1 MIGKRRREMGEEAWA
16 EYQKKRKIN
25 KVKNW
30 RSRNVQKV
38 VDWRRRTKQRL
49 IAYKGGKCEICGYN
63 KDCPSSFHFHHK
75 NPSEKSFG
83 IGSKGITRKLELLKQ
98 EVDKC
103 QLLCAN
109 CHAEV
114 HESLYSKQREET
126 KLRHEEWLLRIGPSK
141 NSLKIIKDCNQ
152 KVKIEKPD
160 KVIKTCNHKSKINK
174 PSKEELFK
182 LLWEKPTTHI
192 AKDYN
197 VSDKAVEKW
206 AKKYGLDKPP
216 RGYWAKLIR

>member
-1 MIGKRRREMGEEAWA
+1 MIGKRRKEMGEEAWA

-38 VDWRRRTKQRL
+38 VDWRRRAKQRL
-49 IAYKGGKCEICGYN
+49 IAYKGGKCEICGYD

-83 IGSKGITRKLELLKQ
+83 IGSKGITRKLEVLKQ

-114 HESLYSKQREET
+114 HEILYSKQRAET
-126 KLRHEEWLLRIGPSK
+126 KLRHEEWLLRIEPSK
-141 NSLKIIKDCNQ
+141 KITKKCDQ
-152 KVKIEKPD
+152 KI
-160 KVIKTCNHKSKINK
+160 TINK

-192 AKDYN
+192 AKDFN

-216 RGYWAKLIR
+216 RGYWMKIKNK